1 MIARFSRR
9 ILVALAVGATWF
21 AGWFFVGGLVELT
34 EPEPSFIDVWP
45 MTLGLPA
52 FFAGIVFAIV
62 FGIAERGGVLHR
74 LSLARMAGLGAGS
87 GLLAG
92 TLALGV
98 LALIATPTDPSAVR
112 TESFVILAAMTAM
125 SLLSAPASL
134 LLARTLRPWG
144 GLLRAQMSILLPR

>member
-1 MIARFSRR
+1 MIARLTRR
-9 ILVALAVGATWF
+9 TFVALAVGATWF
-21 AGWFFVGGLVELT
+21 AGWCFVGGLVELT
-34 EPEPSFIDVWP
+34 EPDPAFIDVWP

-52 FFAGIVFAIV
+52 SFAGIVFAFV
-62 FGIAERGGVLHR
+62 FGIAERGGLLHR

-98 LALIATPTDPSAVR
+98 LALVATPTDPSAVR
-112 TESFVILAAMTAM
+112 TESFVILAAMTVM

-134 LLARTLRPWG
+134 LLARTLKPWG
-144 GLLRAQMSILLPR
+144 GLLRAQMSVLLP

>member
-1 MIARFSRR
+1 MFARFTKRT
-9 ILVALAVGATWF
+9 LVALAVGATWF

-34 EPEPSFIDVWP
+34 EPDPTFIDVWP

-52 FFAGIVFAIV
+52 FFAGIVFAFV
-62 FGIAERGGVLHR
+62 FGIAERGGLLHR

-87 GLLAG
+87 GP
-92 TLALGV
+92 LALGV
-98 LALIATPTDPSAVR
+98 LALVSTPTDPSAVR

-134 LLARTLRPWG
+134 LLARTLKPWG
-144 GLLRAQMSILLPR
+144 GLLRAQMSILLP